1 MRAMKDE
8 AKALREE
15 KAAKKAVFD
24 TEYDVGERIAAAEHL
39 RSP

>member
-15 KAAKKAVFD
+15 KAAKKVAFD
-24 TEYDVGERIAAAEHL
+24 AEYDVGERSASAEPFPSL
-39 RSP
+39 